1 MATKIAGC
9 FMCQDPMFTKKGSQY
24 PPKIAELDVCTAI
37 LNSDWQFFR
46 GTTLLVF
53 QDHVTELHHLT
64 SELQHRFMDDAA
76 RISVALEKTFPDA
89 KLNHG
94 LFGNTTPHLHWHI
107 IVRRLTDPDPKATI
121 WESDFPKVNQ
131 SDEDFRKT
139 AGEIR
144 RNLRTGD
151 LSSSTARR

>member
-1 MATKIAGC
+1 MSGPYVHQEGQPTPPQIA
-9 FMCQDPMFTKKGSQY
+9 D
-24 PPKIAELDVCTAI
+24 LDVCTAI

-76 RISVALEKTFPDA
+76 RISVALEKTFPNA

-107 IVRRLTDPDPKATI
+107 TVRRETDPDPRATI
-121 WESDFPKVNQ
+121 WESPFPKLTP
-131 SDEDFRKT
+131 SDDELLMT

-144 RNLRTGD
+144 QNL
-151 LSSSTARR
+151 

>member
-1 MATKIAGC
+1 MTAKIADC
-9 FMCQDPMFTKKGSQY
+9 FMCQNPMFTKKGSQH
-24 PPKIAELDVCTAI
+24 PQKIAELDVCTAI

-64 SELQHRFMDDAA
+64 SEMQHRFMDDAA
-76 RISVALEKTFPDA
+76 RISAALEKTFPDA

-107 IVRRLTDPDPKATI
+107 IVRRETDPDPRSTI
-121 WESDFPKVNQ
+121 WEPHFPKLTP
-131 SDEDFRKT
+131 SDDEFLKT

-144 RNLRTGD
+144 RNL
-151 LSSSTARR
+151 